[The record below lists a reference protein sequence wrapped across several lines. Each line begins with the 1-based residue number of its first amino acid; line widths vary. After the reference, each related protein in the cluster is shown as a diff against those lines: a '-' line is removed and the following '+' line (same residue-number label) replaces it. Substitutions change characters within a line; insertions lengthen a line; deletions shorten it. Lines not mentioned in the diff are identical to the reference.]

1 MLVLPLSHKEIKKK
15 KKSRVQRL
23 VNGLLKKRAVE
34 HRPVISN
41 RFSQGDALPVID
53 DKLARAETGWH
64 PAAPNP

>member
-1 MLVLPLSHKEIKKK
+1 MLVLLLSHKEIKKK

-34 HRPVISN
+34 QRPVISN

>member
-15 KKSRVQRL
+15 KSRVQHL